1 MKDISTKSHII
12 IKGARVHNLKNIDV
26 AIQRNKMTVITGV
39 SGSGKSSLAF
49 DTLYAEGQRRYVESL
64 SSYARLFLG
73 RLDKPDV
80 DQIKGI
86 SPAIAIEQKVN
97 STNPRSTVGT
107 STEIYDYLKLLYAR
121 IGKTISPFTGN
132 QIKKDQPEEIIDIIS
147 QYSKETKALI
157 ISPLIIP
164 NGRSL
169 DTQLKLIKEQGF
181 NKLFI
186 ENEVVSLND
195 TSNLKI
201 KFPDDIWLIIDRIN
215 CSLTEQNQTRVLES
229 TVTAFSEGNGVCA
242 AIIYNELKEKHVLNN
257 SFEEN
262 GIQYSEP
269 SLDFFSFN
277 NPLGACPTCEG
288 YGKVMGIDEDLVIP
302 NKQLS
307 IYENGI
313 VCWRGE
319 KMSKWKDDLIH
330 TANEFNFP
338 IHQPINKLSEKEY
351 NLLWNGNKHFNGIN
365 NFFQY
370 IESKSYKIQ
379 YRVML
384 SRYRGKTTCTDC
396 NGSRLRK
403 DAQHVKVDNK
413 SITEICNYSI
423 LEAQHFFN
431 SLKLNKHDSTIA
443 KRIIIELN
451 SRLEY
456 LNNVG
461 LGYLSLNRL
470 SNSLSGGES
479 QRINLATSLGSSLI
493 GSMYILDEPSI
504 GLHPR
509 DTHRLISVLQK
520 LKEIGN
526 SVIIVEHEEEIMR
539 SADEII
545 DIGPFAG
552 SNGGEIIF
560 QGDNNDLIH
569 SKESLTAKYL
579 TKKLQIETPEFRR
592 NWKDFILIEGAHKN
606 NLKNVNIK
614 IPLNIMTV
622 VTGVSGSGK
631 SSLINGVLFQFLKK
645 YLESGIKKYDK
656 CYNIDGDLQLIEQIE
671 FINQNP
677 IGKSSRSNPVTYL
690 KAFDEIR
697 SLYSLQHLSKIN
709 GFKSKHFSFNVEGGR
724 CDDCEG
730 EGTLKIGM
738 QFMADVLLTCES
750 CNGKRYKEEVLEV
763 KYKEKNISELLE
775 MTVDESLL
783 FFNNLEDKLVA
794 KIHEKIKPLQEVGLG
809 YVKLGQSS
817 STLSG
822 GESQRIKMASFL
834 GLKSNSKKTL
844 FIFDEPTT
852 GLHFHDIKTLL
863 KALNAL
869 IEKGNH
875 VIIIEHNSEIIK
887 SSDWVIDIGPEG
899 GDEGGSIVFE
909 GTPENL
915 IKCKASYTGKF
926 LKNKL

>member
-26 AIQRNKMTVITGV
+26 AILRNKMTVITGV

-97 STNPRSTVGT
+97 TTNPRSTVGT
-107 STEIYDYLKLLYAR
+107 STEIYDYLKLLFAR

-132 QIKKDQPEEIIDIIS
+132 QIKKDQPDEIIDIIS

-157 ISPLIIP
+157 ICPLVIP
-164 NGRSL
+164 NGRSIEM
-169 DTQLKLIKEQGF
+169 QLKITKEQGF
-181 NKLFI
+181 NKLYI
-186 ENEVVSLND
+186 DNQIISLD
-195 TSNLKI
+195 EIDALELTSKE
-201 KFPDDIWLIIDRIN
+201 DIWLIIDRIT
-215 CSLTEQNQTRVLES
+215 CSLTAQNQTRILES

-242 AIIYNELKEKHVLNN
+242 AIIYTAKKEKHILNN

-262 GIQYSEP
+262 GVQYTEP
-269 SLDFFSFN
+269 TLDFFSFN

-288 YGKVMGIDEDLVIP
+288 YGNVMGIDIDLVIP

-307 IYENGI
+307 VYENGI

-319 KMSKWKDDLIH
+319 KMSKWKDELIQH
-330 TANEFNFP
+330 ANEFNFP

-351 NLLWNGNKHFNGIN
+351 NLLWNGNKYFNGIN
-365 NFFQY
+365 DFFQY

-384 SRYRGKTTCTDC
+384 ARYRGKTTCTDC

-413 SITEICNYSI
+413 SITEISNYSI
-423 LEAQHFFN
+423 LEAQDFFN
-431 SLKLNKHDSTIA
+431 SLKLNKHDSAIA

-509 DTHRLISVLQK
+509 DTHRLISVLKK
-520 LKEIGN
+520 LNEIGN

-560 QGDNNDLIH
+560 QGNNNDLIN

-579 TKKLQIETPEFRR
+579 TKEMQIQTPKHRR
-592 NWKDFILIEGAHKN
+592 KWKNFLHIEGAHKN
-606 NLKNVNIK
+606 NLKNLDIK
-614 IPLNIMTV
+614 IPLNVMTV
-622 VTGVSGSGK
+622 ITGVSGSGK
-631 SSLINGVLFQFLKK
+631 SSLINGVLYQFLKK
-645 YLESGIKKYDK
+645 YLESGIKKFDK
-656 CYNIDGDLQLIEQIE
+656 CHNIDGDLQLVDQVE

-697 SLYSLQHLSKIN
+697 TLFALQQLSKIN
-709 GFKSKHFSFNVEGGR
+709 GFKSKHFSFNVDGGR
-724 CDDCEG
+724 CDECEG

-738 QFMADVLLTCES
+738 QFMADVLLTCDS
-750 CNGKRYKEEVLEV
+750 CNGKRYKEEILEV
-763 KYKEKNISELLE
+763 KYKEKNISDLLQ
-775 MTVDESLL
+775 MTVDDALL
-783 FFNNLEDKLVA
+783 FFNNSEDKLVA

-809 YVKLGQSS
+809 YVKMGQSS

-852 GLHFHDIKTLL
+852 GLHFHDINTLL

-887 SSDWVIDIGPEG
+887 SADWVIDIGPEG
-899 GDEGGSIVFE
+899 GDEGGQIVFE

>member
-1 MKDISTKSHII
+1 MKGISTKSHII

-26 AIQRNKMTVITGV
+26 AIKRNKITVITGV

-64 SSYARLFLG
+64 SAYARLFLG

-97 STNPRSTVGT
+97 TTNPRSTVGT

-121 IGKTISPFTGN
+121 IGKTISPITGN
-132 QIKKDQPEEIIDIIS
+132 QIKKDQPEEILEIIN

-157 ISPLIIP
+157 ICPLIIP
-164 NGRSL
+164 NGRNL
-169 DTQLKLIKEQGF
+169 ETQLKITKEQGF
-181 NKLFI
+181 NKLYIDNEIVSI
-186 ENEVVSLND
+186 EDS
-195 TSNLKI
+195 SKLKT
-201 KFPDDIWLIIDRIN
+201 KSDIWLIIDRIT
-215 CSLTEQNQTRVLES
+215 CSSTEQNQTRVLES
-229 TVTAFSEGNGVCA
+229 TVNAFSEGNGICA
-242 AIIYNELKEKHVLNN
+242 AIIFNKKKEKHILNN

-262 GIQYSEP
+262 GIQYTEP
-269 SLDFFSFN
+269 TLDFFSFN

-302 NKQLS
+302 NKHLS
-307 IYENGI
+307 IYENGV

-319 KMSKWKDDLIH
+319 KMSKWKDDLIK

-338 IHQPINKLSEKEY
+338 IHQPINKLTKEQY
-351 NLLWNGNKHFNGIN
+351 SLLWNGNNHFGGIN
-365 NFFQY
+365 SFFNY

-384 SRYRGKTTCTDC
+384 ARYRGKTICNDC
-396 NGSRLRK
+396 KGTRLRK
-403 DAQHVKVDNK
+403 DAQHVKVYNK
-413 SITEICNYSI
+413 SITEICDYSI
-423 LEAQHFFN
+423 LEAQSFFE
-431 SLKLNKHDSTIA
+431 SLVLNKHDATIA
-443 KRIIIELN
+443 KRIIIELKN
-451 SRLEY
+451 RLEY

-509 DTHRLISVLQK
+509 DTHRLISVLKK
-520 LKEIGN
+520 LNSIGN

-560 QGDNNDLIH
+560 QGNNNDLIN

-579 TKKLQIETPEFRR
+579 TKKLQIETPKFRR
-592 NWKDFILIEGAHKN
+592 KWKNFLQIEGANKN
-606 NLKNVNIK
+606 NLKNVDVK
-614 IPLNIMTV
+614 IPLEIMTV

-631 SSLINGVLFQFLKK
+631 SSIINGVLFSFLKK
-645 YLESGIKKYDK
+645 YIESGLRKYDK
-656 CYNIDGDLQLIEQIE
+656 CINIDGDLQLVDQVE

-697 SLYSLQHLSKIN
+697 ALFSTQQLSKIN

-724 CDDCEG
+724 CDECEG

-763 KYKEKNISELLE
+763 KYNEKNISDVLD
-775 MTVDESLL
+775 MTVDDSLL
-783 FFNNLEDKLVA
+783 FFNNLEDKIVA
-794 KIHEKIKPLQEVGLG
+794 KIHERIKPLQEVGLG

-834 GLKSNSKKTL
+834 GLKNNSKKTL

-875 VIIIEHNSEIIK
+875 VIIIEHNAEIIK
-887 SSDWVIDIGPEG
+887 SADWIIDIGPEG
-899 GDEGGSIVFE
+899 GEKGGNIVFE
-909 GTPENL
+909 GTPEKL
-915 IKCKASYTGKF
+915 ISCKASYTGQF